1 MSGDWLRRG
10 TGETV
15 LVFIHGILSD
25 GKTCW
30 RSSNGTYWPD
40 LVTGEAE
47 LESVGVYV
55 FTYHSTLTSGSYSIG
70 DAVDAFWEY
79 LRLDDVLSSK
89 RLIFACHSM
98 GGIIARRLI
107 VSRAADLI
115 QQGKIIGVF
124 LIASPSLGSR
134 YANLLSDVIKFMGHR
149 QADILKFEQSNAWL
163 NELDREFLTLKEGKR
178 LHLRGKELVEDKF
191 IVAPLLF
198 REAVV
203 ETHTGSRYFD
213 NPIKIPE
220 SDHFTIARPGNKSAF
235 QHRLLKAFVLE
246 MLREQP

>member
-1 MSGDWLRRG
+1 MSGVWRRQG

-15 LVFIHGILSD
+15 VVFIHGILSD
-25 GKTCW
+25 GDLCW
-30 RSSNGTYWPD
+30 RSSSGAYWPD
-40 LVTGEAE
+40 LVASEPE

-70 DAVDAFWEY
+70 DAVDALWEY
-79 LRLDDVLSSK
+79 LRLDDVLRNK

-107 VSRAADLI
+107 VSRSAELV
-115 QQGKIIGVF
+115 QQSKIVGVF

-149 QADILKFEQSNAWL
+149 QADALKFEQSNSWL
-163 NELDREFLTLKEGKR
+163 NDLDREFLDLKDSRR

-198 REAVV
+198 RDAVV
-203 ETHTGSRYFD
+203 QTHTGIRYFD
-213 NPIKIPE
+213 NPVKIPD
-220 SDHFTIARPGNKSAF
+220 SDHFTIARPASKSAF

-246 MLREQP
+246 MLRE